1 MNTSDVEAA
10 SHAARLLNM
19 LLGDL
24 GAARHSF
31 EITERIRVS
40 PNINASTSYWAVV
53 HRAFL
58 VHLVVTLSKLC
69 EVYERYARIVPA
81 STRNDFKRVYNDIH
95 SRGVVDLR
103 NRFCAH
109 IWDKKYGAPLSREEL
124 DHHIEL
130 LCGGDLASLIP
141 WFWNVDGAP
150 NSPSIGGVV
159 ERCRDSLLQEF
170 KLDSSV
176 VCNI

>member
-1 MNTSDVEAA
+1 MSTSDVEAA
-10 SHAARLLNM
+10 SEAARLLNM

-31 EITERIRVS
+31 EITEKIREN
-40 PNINASTSYWAVV
+40 PNIKTSTSYWAIV
-53 HRAFL
+53 HRAFF
-58 VHLVVTLSKLC
+58 VHLVITLSKVC
-69 EVYERYARIVPA
+69 EVYEKYACIIPA
-81 STRNDFKRVYNDIH
+81 STRNDFKRAYKDIH

-124 DHHIEL
+124 DRHIAL

-141 WFWNVDGAP
+141 WFWNIDSKP
-150 NSPSIGGVV
+150 DSPSIGGVV

-170 KLDSSV
+170 KLDASA

>member
-1 MNTSDVEAA
+1 MSTSDVEAA

-24 GAARHSF
+24 SAARHSF
-31 EITERIRVS
+31 EITERIRNN
-40 PNINASTSYWAVV
+40 PNITASSAYWAVV

-58 VHLVVTLSKLC
+58 VHLVITLSKVA
-69 EVYERYARIVPA
+69 EVYEKYARIIPA
-81 STRNDFKRVYNDIH
+81 STRDDFKRVHDDIQR
-95 SRGVVDLR
+95 RGVGDLR

-109 IWDKKYGAPLSREEL
+109 IWDTRHGAPLSLEEL
-124 DHHIEL
+124 DRHITL

-141 WFWNVDGAP
+141 WFWNVDSTP
-150 NSPSIGGVV
+150 DSPSIGGVV

-170 KLDSSV
+170 KLDASV
-176 VCNI
+176 VCSI